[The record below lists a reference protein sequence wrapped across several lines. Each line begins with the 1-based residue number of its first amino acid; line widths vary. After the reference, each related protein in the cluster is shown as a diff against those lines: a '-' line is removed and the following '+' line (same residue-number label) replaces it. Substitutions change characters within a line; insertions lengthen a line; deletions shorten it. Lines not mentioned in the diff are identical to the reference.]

1 MITLADLAA
10 LHAAHGA
17 ELERPVEPVTVTDG
31 LTVGD
36 GSVTIMGTINLS
48 RDSTY
53 RESVAVSTEAALR
66 KGRIQVAQGAS
77 ILDVGAEAS
86 HATARRVAP
95 SEQTGLLVPVV
106 KALAE
111 EAVVSVET
119 YDPEVVEAC
128 LDAGARVLNMTG
140 REHEDDMLRLAAAYD
155 ATVVLCYGERANVR
169 EPADAPL
176 LEDPLPVLVDHFRP
190 RLERAREL
198 GATKLL
204 VDPGMGFTY
213 RNLED
218 HVVRARLQTQVIAQ
232 CFRLRELGVP
242 ILTVLPH
249 TYDLF
254 DDEFR
259 KAEGFYA
266 VFAALGGAHVL
277 RVHEVPHV
285 RTVLRA
291 MAELAI

>member
-10 LHAAHGA
+10 LHTAHAADLA
-17 ELERPVEPVTVTDG
+17 RPVEPVVVADG

-66 KGRIQVAQGAS
+66 MGRVQVAQGAS

-86 HATARRVAP
+86 HATAQRVEP
-95 SEQTGLLVPVV
+95 SEQAGLLVPVV

-111 EAVVSVET
+111 EVVVSVET

-128 LDAGARVLNMTG
+128 LEAGARVLNMTG

-155 ATVVLCYGERANVR
+155 ATVVVCYGERANVR
-169 EPADAPL
+169 EQADAPL
-176 LEDPLPVLVDHFRP
+176 DVDPLPVLVDHFRP

-198 GATKLL
+198 GATRLL

-213 RNLED
+213 RNLPD
-218 HVVRARLQTQVIAQ
+218 QVVRARLQTRVIAQ

-242 ILTVLPH
+242 VLTVLPH

-254 DDEFR
+254 EDEFR

-266 VFAALGGAHVL
+266 VLAALGGAHVL
-277 RVHEVPHV
+277 RIHEVPHV
-285 RTVLRA
+285 RAVLRA
-291 MAELAI
+291 MQELSI

>member
-10 LHAAHGA
+10 LHATHAA
-17 ELERPVEPVTVTDG
+17 DLERPVAPVQVADG
-31 LTVGD
+31 LVVGD
-36 GSVTIMGTINLS
+36 GSVTLMGTINLS

-66 KGRIQVAQGAS
+66 MGRIQVAQGAS

-86 HATARRVAP
+86 HALAQRVSP
-95 SEQTGLLVPVV
+95 TEQAGLLVPVV
-106 KALAE
+106 KALAD

-128 LDAGARVLNMTG
+128 LGAGARVLNMTG
-140 REHEDDMLRLAAAYD
+140 REHEEDMLRLAAAYD
-155 ATVVLCYGERANVR
+155 ATVVLCYGVEANVR
-169 EPADAPL
+169 RGADAPL
-176 LEDPLPVLVDHFRP
+176 VDDPLPLLLDHFRP

-198 GATKLL
+198 GATRVL

-213 RNLED
+213 RNLAD
-218 HVVRARLQTQVIAQ
+218 PLVRARLQTRVIAQ
-232 CFRLRELGVP
+232 CFRLRALGVP

-249 TYDLF
+249 SYDLF
-254 DDEFR
+254 EDEFR

-277 RVHEVPHV
+277 RIHEIPHV
-285 RTVLRA
+285 RAVLRA
-291 MAELAI
+291 LEELAI